1 MGYVLALD
9 AATYTG
15 SVALFDG
22 DRLLNVATASMR
34 GEKEER
40 LMPAV
45 AALLQEHGVNA
56 RALERI
62 VCGAGPG
69 SFTSLRIAV
78 SIAKGLAFAGG
89 GALESVSSLAL
100 IVAGAEPSLPPGRYV
115 ATLDAMRGDRFAAPY
130 QVDSSGLLLLGEP
143 WLAPQAEVAM
153 RAHSLG
159 ATLIGPG
166 ASIDALPHAR
176 GVRALQGT
184 PHVQTVDLARW
195 EPLYGRLA
203 EAQVRWEREHGRAL
217 ESAHGRA

>member
-1 MGYVLALD
+1 MGFTLALD
-9 AATYTG
+9 ASTYTG

-22 DRLLNVATASMR
+22 EALVGERTAPMR

-45 AALLQEHGVNA
+45 AELLREADVTA
-56 RALERI
+56 RALERV

-69 SFTSLRIAV
+69 SFTSLRIAA

-89 GALESVSSLAL
+89 ARLEGVSSLAL
-100 IVAGAEPSLPPGRYV
+100 IAAAPGLEPGRYV
-115 ATLDAMRGDRFAAPY
+115 ATLDAMRGDRFAAAF
-130 QVDSSGLLLLGEP
+130 QVERVGLVAIGDP
-143 WLAPQAEVAM
+143 WLAPHAEVAA
-153 RAHSLG
+153 RAAALG
-159 ATLIGPG
+159 AQLVGPG
-166 ASIDALPHAR
+166 EATDRVPQAR
-176 GVRALQGT
+176 GVARLLGS
-184 PHVQTVDLARW
+184 PFIHPVDLARW